1 MALLHRCAGVT
12 LGRVVCRKSNFAQKR
27 GRFAKQQT
35 TRAGRVEVKA
45 EGEQARLLNFQY
57 PNLPGGGGL
66 RIVYHIRG
74 SNNAT
79 QLAA

>member
-1 MALLHRCAGVT
+1 MRRRDAGQR
-12 LGRVVCRKSNFAQKR
+12 RVSQIEFCSKEGEVCEK
-27 GRFAKQQT
+27 QT
-35 TRAGRVEVKA
+35 TRAGRVNLRKSLQA
-45 EGEQARLLNFQY
+45 RQARLMYFQY